1 MKCEEEDEEQDVE
14 DEEMY
19 DERMNTFRE
28 FVGKKFVQVKSESE
42 SDFLFI
48 CKVTEGKMGND
59 SSDESMR
66 LFIG

>member
-1 MKCEEEDEEQDVE
+1 MKNK
-14 DEEMY
+14 MKKW
-19 DERMNTFRE
+19 MNVCRE
-28 FVGKKFVQVKSESE
+28 YVGKKFVQVKSESE